1 MLDDRFCCPSTYQCF
16 APGHFLLTERFFT
29 RGLNWLMPAKRPMD
43 EVALGWDRPQEDEFA
58 LVNLGAPSPYR
69 RIAFP
74 ATSGD
79 RPRALDVSRL
89 PPAELERWRAA
100 LRRFLALLAV
110 RDPRR
115 PVLKSPPHT
124 ARVGELARMFP
135 GARFLHVVRDPFVV
149 LPSTLRLWRAL
160 HGVQA
165 LQRARDEDIERYAFA
180 AFEEVDAAFERDR
193 AGLAPGRLHEL
204 RYEDLV
210 ADPVPRLREA
220 YERLDL
226 GDFERVRPALERQV
240 GSIDLK
246 RLLWD
251 RPWSPHR
258 QPEAVVQACRNI
270 RRHLGAMLDARL
282 ATPGL
287 DDIAGAVLEARDT
300 DTGAPFTREELID
313 QLGVFFLAGHETT
326 ASSLT
331 WAFFI
336 LSQRPDVVARLR
348 AEVAQVVGDGPVRLE
363 HTKRLPTVRN
373 VFREVLRLY
382 PPITFLPRV
391 AARDTAIGDRR
402 VPRGTMLM
410 IAPWS
415 IHRHERLW
423 PAPDRFDPDRF
434 LPEREAAQAPGS
446 YLPFGAGP
454 RVCVG
459 AAFATIET
467 ALILARLVRRFDF
480 AASDPAAVRPY
491 ARLTTRPAAEIRM
504 TVRNATAGPG

>member
-1 MLDDRFCCPSTYQCF
+1 MADPAAGGWRPPAPRPRPPVPS
-16 APGHFLLTERFFT
+16 LLRLLWRREKDLLSLLPDLAYREMITPLGYT
-29 RGLNWLMPAKRPMD
+29 RRGIL
-43 EVALGWDRPQEDEFA
+43 
-58 LVNLGAPSPYR
+58 LVNDPAWVA
-69 RIAFP
+69 RILADHDLFP
-74 ATSGD
+74 KNDLFVEALEDLVGNSMFVTSGD
-79 RPRALDVSRL
+79 TWRRQRRMVEPAFSHMRIHRAFDFM
-89 PPAELERWRAA
+89 AA
-100 LRRFLALLAV
+100 AVDDFEGWLA
-110 RDPRR
+110 D
-115 PVLKSPPHT
+115 
-124 ARVGELARMFP
+124 
-135 GARFLHVVRDPFVV
+135 
-149 LPSTLRLWRAL
+149 
-160 HGVQA
+160 QA
-165 LQRARDEDIERYAFA
+165 AAGA
-180 AFEEVDAAFERDR
+180 AFSLDAAMSHLTADVITRTIFSVPLAGDTSR
-193 AGLAPGRLHEL
+193 AVF
-204 RYEDLV
+204 D
-210 ADPVPRLREA
+210 
-220 YERLDL
+220 
-226 GDFERVRPALERQV
+226 DFMRFERQV

-251 RPWSPHR
+251 RPWSPHA
-258 QPEAVVQACRNI
+258 QPPAVVEACRNI

-336 LSQRPDVVARLR
+336 LAQRPDVVARLR
-348 AEVAQVVGDGPVRLE
+348 AEVDAVVGDGPVRLE

-391 AARDTAIGDRR
+391 AARDTVIGDRR

-423 PAPDRFDPDRF
+423 PHPDRFDPDRF
-434 LPEREAAQAPGS
+434 LPEREAQQVPGS

-480 AASDPAAVRPY
+480 AVPAPDTVRPY
-491 ARLTTRPAAEIRM
+491 ARLTTRPATEIRM
-504 TVRNATAGPG
+504 HVRNATAGPR